1 MKRNEKEKKDKKK
14 LLLLLLLLLIF
25 VVGIGYAVLSQN
37 LKIEGEVN
45 YGSMKW
51 NVGFT
56 TAADNGGT
64 VEATSS
70 VSADKKSVT
79 VSCDLGTSTESETCI
94 VKATISN
101 DSSYTIGLDAAPTIS
116 FDNTYISS
124 VTTTWLTDGSTVGV
138 GNTITAGATKE
149 VQIKI
154 TTKQL
159 TKDMLPSS
167 ALSVPVTVS
176 MDWIQK

>member
-25 VVGIGYAVLSQN
+25 VVGVGYAVLSEN
-37 LKIEGEVN
+37 LKIDSNVN

-56 TAADNGGT
+56 EASDNGGSVT
-64 VEATSS
+64 ATAN
-70 VSADKKSVT
+70 VSTDKKTVT

-101 DSSYTIGLDAAPTIS
+101 DSSYTIGLNAAPTVE
-116 FDNTYISS
+116 FDDTYISS
-124 VTTTWLTDGSTVGV
+124 VETTWVTDGSVVGT
-138 GNTITAGATKE
+138 GNTLTAAATKE
-149 VQIKI
+149 VEIKI
-154 TTKQL
+154 TTKEL
-159 TKDMLPSS
+159 TEDLLPDS
-167 ALSVPVTVS
+167 ALSVPVSVTMNWV
-176 MDWIQK
+176 QQ